1 MSYLVDSDWL
11 ADYLKGR
18 APARMLLASLF
29 PDGLAI
35 SIITYAEIYQGIYY
49 GTERRRHEEGFRA
62 LLRTV
67 PVLSLSRP
75 IARRYATLRGQLQQ
89 EGQLID
95 QPDLFI
101 AATAL
106 EHGLILV
113 TRNRRDFERI
123 PGVRIHGGS
132 ATLT

>member
-11 ADYLKGR
+11 ADYPKGR
-18 APARMLLASLF
+18 VPARTLLDSLF
-29 PDGLAI
+29 PEGLAI

-49 GTERRRHEEGFRA
+49 GAERLRHEEGFRA

-75 IARRYATLRGQLQQ
+75 IARRYSTLRGQLQQ

-106 EHGLILV
+106 QHGLILI
-113 TRNRRDFERI
+113 TPNHRDFERI
-123 PGVRIHGGS
+123 PGVRIYGGS
-132 ATLT
+132 STLT